1 MKNTLGGAF
10 AITSL
15 TIEQIRLNHL
25 RKQYALDERKPTFF
39 DIAREQLGLHSTDY
53 WTPYLSVWARIGN
66 YDAEKIFRSLNCG
79 DRLVR
84 LNAFRATVH
93 VVHVDNL
100 PLLIRATGSFL
111 YKRMRQHPDVKGLSD
126 QEVESLTDSVLAVLE
141 DGPKTMEEIKK
152 LLPDQARNIR
162 PLFTLAATS
171 GKVIR
176 ATASHARNPTTAYA
190 LIEKW
195 VNGFVPSDASEE
207 EALRE
212 VIRLYVMRFGPVTID
227 DISWWLPITKT
238 KARTEIEQLSDEII
252 QVQVEGEKKHMFAD
266 DAKTAASLE
275 APADP
280 VVWLLPYEDYLPK
293 AFTNRAWYMSEE
305 QKPMLF
311 PQLREHYWPPD
322 MSTPVT
328 KASKSTN
335 ASGEIRPTV
344 WIDGEAVGRWELEP
358 SDEKQKVVFKIYREV
373 RPKYGNMISEKASEL
388 EDFVNTQLVPISS
401 SK

>member
-1 MKNTLGGAF
+1 
-10 AITSL
+10 
-15 TIEQIRLNHL
+15 LNHL
-25 RKQYALDERKPTFF
+25 RKQYAFDAKKPDFY
-39 DIAREQLGLHSTDY
+39 DVAREQLGLHSTDY

-66 YDAEKIFRSLNCG
+66 YDAEEVFNSLNSG
-79 DRLVR
+79 DRIVR
-84 LNAFRATVH
+84 LNAFRTTVH
-93 VVHVDNL
+93 IVHVDNL
-100 PLLIRATGSFL
+100 PLLIRATGAFL
-111 YKRMRQHPDVKGLSD
+111 YKKMRQHPDIKGLSD
-126 QEVESLTDSVLAVLE
+126 EEVESLTDSVLGVLE
-141 DGPKTMEEIKK
+141 DGPKTMREIKK
-152 LLPDQARNIR
+152 LLPDQAKRIR
-162 PLFTLAATS
+162 PLFSLAATT

-212 VIRLYVMRFGPVTID
+212 VIRLYAKSFGPVTID
-227 DISWWLPITKT
+227 DVSWWLPTTKT

-252 QVQVEGEKKHMFAD
+252 QVDVEGETKYMFAD
-266 DAKTAASLE
+266 DAETAASLE
-275 APADP
+275 PPAEP
-280 VVWLLPYEDYLPK
+280 IVWLLPYEDYLPK
-293 AFTNRAWYMSEE
+293 AFIKRDWYMGED
-305 QKPMLF
+305 QRPMLF

-328 KASKSTN
+328 KARKSTN
-335 ASGEIRPTV
+335 ASGEIRPTI

-358 SDEKQKVVFKIYREV
+358 SDEKQRVVFKIHREV
-373 RPKYGNMISEKASEL
+373 RPKYGNIISEKAGEL